1 MARRNSSIKKHP
13 AAPDAKYNSVVVAK
27 MINRLM
33 YSGKKSTSERL
44 VYDAMDII
52 AAQEGKDAVTLVEQ
66 AVKNVTPLI
75 EVKARRVGGAN
86 YQVPVEVRSE
96 RAFSLALRWLA
107 KSSRGRTGKS
117 MSEKLAAEL
126 SDAAKGLGSAV
137 KKREETHK
145 MAEANRAFAHYRW

>member
-1 MARRNSSIKKHP
+1 MGRRSSGIKHP
-13 AAPDAKYNSVVVAK
+13 TVPDAKYNSVIVAK
-27 MINRLM
+27 LINRLM
-33 YSGKKSTSERL
+33 YSGKQNTAERV
-44 VYDAMDII
+44 VYDAMELM

-66 AVKNVTPLI
+66 AVKNVTPMI

-86 YQVPVEVRSE
+86 YQVPVEVRPE

-107 KSSRGRTGKS
+107 KSSRSRSGKS
-117 MSEKLAAEL
+117 MAEKLSAEL
-126 SDAAKGLGSAV
+126 NDAAKGLGSAV

>member
-1 MARRNSSIKKHP
+1 MGRRNSGIKHP
-13 AAPDAKYNSVVVAK
+13 AVPDAKYNSVIVTK
-27 MINRLM
+27 FINRIM
-33 YSGKKSTSERL
+33 VDGKQNTAER
-44 VYDAMDII
+44 VIYGAMEIM

-66 AVKNVTPLI
+66 AVKNVTPMV

-86 YQVPVEVRSE
+86 YQVPIEVRPD
-96 RAFSLALRWLA
+96 RAFSLALRWLTKA
-107 KSSRGRTGKS
+107 ARTRSGKS
-117 MSEKLAAEL
+117 MAEKLSAEL

>member
-1 MARRNSSIKKHP
+1 M
-13 AAPDAKYNSVVVAK
+13 PDAKYNSVIFSK
-27 MINRLM
+27 FINRIMVDGKQNTAEAVMYGAMELM
-33 YSGKKSTSERL
+33 
-44 VYDAMDII
+44 
-52 AAQEGKDAVTLVEQ
+52 AAQEGKDAVTLVEA
-66 AVKNVTPLI
+66 AVKNVTPMI

-86 YQVPVEVRSE
+86 YQVPIEVRPD

-107 KSSRGRTGKS
+107 KAARSRSGKS
-117 MSEKLAAEL
+117 MAEKLSAEL